1 MGDGTADGVQTP
13 NQPGVIVRE
22 GENFPPIPGYL
33 LKKTPEQL
41 QESIDRISRAV
52 EFASSGIFND
62 ENEIN
67 RLEESKI
74 LYQFAKTAVERNQQK
89 AE

>member
-1 MGDGTADGVQTP
+1 MSGAVRPAQE
-13 NQPGVIVRE
+13 GVITRE
-22 GENFPPIPGYL
+22 NENRPPIPGYL
-33 LKKTPEQL
+33 LTKTPQQL

-52 EFASSGIFND
+52 EFASSCIFND

-67 RLEESKI
+67 RLEESKT
-74 LYQFAKTAVERNQQK
+74 LYQYAKTAVERNQQK